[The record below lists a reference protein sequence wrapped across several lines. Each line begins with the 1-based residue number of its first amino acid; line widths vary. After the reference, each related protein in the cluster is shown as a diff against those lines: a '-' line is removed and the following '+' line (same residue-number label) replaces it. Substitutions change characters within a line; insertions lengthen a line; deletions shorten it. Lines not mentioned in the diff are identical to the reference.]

1 MSDVKKINQRF
12 FLTLFIFVMLV
23 VLGIASMVF
32 ANLYIANTD
41 VQYVIYFAVMIG
53 LIVAAGLF
61 QTKFTRLTNTAYL
74 IKIRHHAAKPLP
86 MNHTKAWDDMPSFLK
101 SQGYSRYAFDAQHA
115 LFYRVTKD
123 TIKKIFN
130 KHMLEVVVLVQPS
143 VSEFYLSAVDEE
155 ISRIQQT
162 QLKDGKR
169 MERMLITQFKPIQDL
184 SDETK
189 DKIKEIFFLKTREIS
204 LFLRART
211 TIISTINVGL
221 HQPSDTALMLYS
233 DTYSP
238 SLYYTYH
245 IEQIKSMI

>member
-12 FLTLFIFVMLV
+12 FFTLFVFVILIIS
-23 VLGIASMVF
+23 GIASMVF
-32 ANLYIANTD
+32 ANLYISNTD
-41 VQYVIYFAVMIG
+41 VQYVIYFVVMIG

-61 QTKFTRLTNTAYL
+61 QTKFIRLTNTAYL
-74 IKIRHHAAKPLP
+74 IKIRYHAAKPLP
-86 MNHTKAWDDMPSFLK
+86 MNHTKSWDDMPSFLM
-101 SQGYSRYAFDAQHA
+101 SQGYMRYAFDSQHK

-130 KHMLEVVVLVQPS
+130 KHMLEVVVLVEPH
-143 VSEFYLSAVDEE
+143 VNEFYLSAVDEE
-155 ISRIQQT
+155 ISRIQQAH
-162 QLKDGKR
+162 LKDGKR

-211 TIISTINVGL
+211 AIISTINVGL
-221 HQPSDTALMLYS
+221 HVPSDTALMLYS

-238 SLYYTYH
+238 SLYYTHH